1 MLGIKL
7 YQTQWINTA
16 NPIGRWPGEANM
28 QAAVEVKALSRVFE
42 PKKKKEG
49 KSVKA
54 LDSADLRIERGELFG
69 LLGPNG
75 AGKTTLLKILS
86 TLLLPTAGKALVAGF
101 DVEKQFLEVRKR
113 INMVSGGEISGY
125 GLLTVKEN
133 LWMFTQFYG
142 IKSKVATERIDEML
156 TRFEMTDKRNEKV
169 RTLSTGQRQ
178 KMNIVRGFV
187 TDPEIIF
194 LDEPTLGLD
203 VNASRVIRD
212 YIVEWVEG
220 RPDRTVLLTTHYM
233 AEADELCDRIAIIDQ
248 GRILACDTPRN
259 LKRMVKTS
267 TTFSLDVTHDE
278 GEAVLRHA
286 QGRGQVQ
293 LQRRCRAVASPT
305 SSSYSRTRRVV
316 SDIVSGV
323 LKSGS
328 KIVSL
333 RKTEPT
339 LEDVFI
345 QMVGKGLD

>member
-1 MLGIKL
+1 
-7 YQTQWINTA
+7 
-16 NPIGRWPGEANM
+16 M
-28 QAAVEVKALSRVFE
+28 QAAVEVKELTRVFE

-49 KSVKA
+49 KPVRA
-54 LDSADLRIERGELFG
+54 LDSADLRIESGELFG

-86 TLLLPTAGKALVAGF
+86 TLLLPTAGKAYVAGY

-125 GLLTVKEN
+125 GLLTVREN

-142 IKSKVATERIDEML
+142 IKSKTASERIDDML
-156 TRFEMTDKRNEKV
+156 ARFDMADKKNEKV

-178 KMNIVRGFV
+178 KMNIIRGFV
-187 TDPEIIF
+187 TEPEIIF

-203 VNASRVIRD
+203 VNASRTIRD
-212 YIVEWVEG
+212 FIVEWVEG

-259 LKRMVKTS
+259 LKRMVKTN
-267 TTFSLDVTHDE
+267 TTFSLDVTQMRERPAFDSLKGIGKFSSSDDVEKGLTHLKFILEDE
-278 GEAVLRHA
+278 GI
-286 QGRGQVQ
+286 
-293 LQRRCRAVASPT
+293 
-305 SSSYSRTRRVV
+305 V
-316 SDIVSGV
+316 SDIVSEV
-323 LKSGS
+323 LRSGS